1 MFLKSEERIMR
12 RRYEVLEKLAFSLL
26 TLSAVVDASYITWE
40 KHPNFRENVTEIV
53 KLSSDLNY
61 ATANGEG
68 TPLVPMAF
76 N

>member
-1 MFLKSEERIMR
+1 MFLKVEEQIMA
-12 RRYEVLEKLAFSLL
+12 RRYEVLEKIAFSLL

-40 KHPNFRENVTEIV
+40 KHPNFRDNVTYLV

-61 ATANGEG
+61 TTATGDT
-68 TPLVPMAF
+68 TPLVPMAY